1 MLVTGDS
8 MGVDN
13 SGAASGGDFGTPNAA
28 SDTASKSGSGSNS
41 AASGALSFLDSTDG
55 KGKRKP
61 VMQTSAACV
70 LATIGFAC
78 LTVWGTYIVFSPAL
92 PLLSFEPL
100 EIAILCLIV
109 SRVVMDA
116 CLAFC
121 SKFPDFVFRR
131 MRPLVLP
138 GSLLLFAPAF
148 LLAGASWAGL
158 VPEGWRMP
166 CAIAVWVLLGAGEL
180 SLSLVWTVLFSM
192 MAPKWTAMS
201 IAVGGALATPL
212 FLLVAGA

>member
-1 MLVTGDS
+1 
-8 MGVDN
+8 MGVNN
-13 SGAASGGDFGTPNAA
+13 SGVASSGEFGTPNAA
-28 SDTASKSGSGSNS
+28 SETASESGSGSPS
-41 AASGALSFLDSTDG
+41 AASDGKLVASGALSFLDSMDG
-55 KGKRKP
+55 KGKRKT

-116 CLAFC
+116 CFAFC

-166 CAIAVWVLLGAGEL
+166 CAIVVWVLLGAGEL
-180 SLSLVWTVLFSM
+180 RSRLCGRCSS
-192 MAPKWTAMS
+192 A
-201 IAVGGALATPL
+201 
-212 FLLVAGA
+212 

>member
-1 MLVTGDS
+1 
-8 MGVDN
+8 MGVDD
-13 SGAASGGDFGTPNAA
+13 SGVASSGKLAASG
-28 SDTASKSGSGSNS
+28 TASKSGSGTVGAASGAPS
-41 AASGALSFLDSTDG
+41 GGKLVASGALSILDSTDD
-55 KGKRKP
+55 KGRRKP

-92 PLLSFEPL
+92 PLLSFEPM

-121 SKFPDFVFRR
+121 SRFPDFVFRR

-166 CAIAVWVLLGAGEL
+166 SRSQFGCCSARGSFRSRLCGRCSSA
-180 SLSLVWTVLFSM
+180 
-192 MAPKWTAMS
+192 
-201 IAVGGALATPL
+201 
-212 FLLVAGA
+212 

>member
-1 MLVTGDS
+1 MGDF

-13 SGAASGGDFGTPNAA
+13 SGVASSGKLAASG
-28 SDTASKSGSGSNS
+28 TASKSGSGTVG
-41 AASGALSFLDSTDG
+41 AASGASTGGKLAESGVLSILDSTDD
-55 KGKRKP
+55 KGRRKP

-70 LATIGFAC
+70 LAAIGFAC

-92 PLLSFEPL
+92 PLLSFEPM

-121 SKFPDFVFRR
+121 SRFPDFVFRR

-148 LLAGASWAGL
+148 LLAGASWAGF

-180 SLSLVWTVLFSM
+180 S
-192 MAPKWTAMS
+192 
-201 IAVGGALATPL
+201 GLATSFWTISGGPSLL
-212 FLLVAGA
+212 F